1 MLVTWEIKTFLKVRF
16 FSVKRE
22 NSDNMLMNDHQ
33 EFKDDDDDDKDG
45 DDDDDKDGDD
55 DDE

>member
-16 FSVKRE
+16 FSVKWE

-33 EFKDDDDDDKDG
+33 EFKDDDDDKDG
-45 DDDDDKDGDD
+45 DDDDD
-55 DDE
+55 E